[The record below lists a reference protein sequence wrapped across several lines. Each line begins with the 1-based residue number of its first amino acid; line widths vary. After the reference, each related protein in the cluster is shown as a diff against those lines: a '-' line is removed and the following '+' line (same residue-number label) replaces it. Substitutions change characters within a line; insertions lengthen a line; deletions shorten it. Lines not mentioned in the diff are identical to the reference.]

1 MNMTRKFKRAS
12 SKLGLLAMPM
22 LLGACGTTTAQTPFE
37 EASSATTAQQA
48 ITSGQQYRLVSMW
61 SGQVV
66 DVSGGGT
73 ANGSQIDQ
81 WGYSRGS
88 NQIWTLQASS
98 YGGFSIVGKGSSRCI
113 DIPNGVATNGTFMQL
128 YDCLNNSVQAWNFVV
143 QADGSFIIKD
153 DSTGKCLEIPSNS
166 ITAGQRL
173 DEWDCN
179 GGTNQNW
186 RVEPVDVNG
195 LATFG
200 NIHINPD
207 KLGLY
212 MIPDIWNQYQS
223 NWTTTQNSL
232 NLLHAR
238 LPNLWVRWDNETGH
252 NYTVT
257 GGNSAANV
265 DAFLSRC
272 NTAGLPMII
281 TASAVNGYNNYWAN
295 GNTNPS
301 WSMLDMA
308 SSGMNQTAV
317 NEMNNSYPSI
327 IKMVETLNEPDQAG
341 FVSDPCNA
349 SHFDTYM
356 NNLTTYISMTSGKLL
371 GPATAATS
379 GTIMTDWLNRSP
391 ANVSYHNYNGAA
403 GLVDFTGKQVYVTEY
418 GPTGSASLDPAVF
431 FSDLYTAETTGKL
444 GNTVQKI
451 FYTQLFDSS
460 TTGRGRGGFSS
471 QATEGTHWA
480 ISDYLR
486 SMFMYKAMA
495 STNAFYSPTGN
506 QFFAA
511 DDGNGNTSVLVWNS
525 GTGTMT
531 NTYFFVPGTS
541 LPSNATLYVTTVVP
555 GNLNTTTCQAYSA
568 QSAVTAAIGK
578 PAQDGSSPPAVFGV
592 TINTL
597 ASHAAVMVSTQSCT
611 NLAN

>member
-1 MNMTRKFKRAS
+1 MS
-12 SKLGLLAMPM
+12 
-22 LLGACGTTTAQTPFE
+22 ACGQNTTSQATFEDTAG
-37 EASSATTAQQA
+37 ASATQEQG
-48 ITSGQQYRLVSMW
+48 ITSGNQYRLVSQW

-66 DVSGGGT
+66 DIAGGGT
-73 ANGSQIDQ
+73 GNGSAIDQ

-88 NQIWTLQASS
+88 NQIWKLQSSS
-98 YGGFSIVGKGSSRCI
+98 YGGFSIVGKGSSRCV
-113 DIPNGVATNGTFMQL
+113 DVPNGVATNGTNLQL
-128 YDCLNNSVQAWNFVV
+128 YDCLNNNVQAWNFVV
-143 QADGSFIIKD
+143 QSDGSFIIKNEAN
-153 DSTGKCLEIPSNS
+153 GKCLEIPSNS
-166 ITAGQRL
+166 ITAGQNL
-173 DEWDCN
+173 DQWDCN

-186 RVEPVDVNG
+186 RVEPVDANG

-200 NIHINPD
+200 NIHLNPD
-207 KLGLY
+207 KLSLY
-212 MIPDIWNQYQS
+212 MIPDIWNQYQGDW
-223 NWTTTQNSL
+223 NRTQNSL

-238 LPNLWVRWDNETGH
+238 MPNLWVRWDNETGH

-308 SSGMNQTAV
+308 SSGYNRTAV
-317 NEMNNSYPSI
+317 NEMNNSYPNI
-327 IKMVETLNEPDQAG
+327 IKMVETVNEPDQAG

-356 NNLTTYISMTSGKLL
+356 SNLNGYLPMSSGKLL
-371 GPATAATS
+371 GPATAASS
-379 GTIMTDWLNRSP
+379 GSIMTDWLNRNP
-391 ANVSYHNYNGAA
+391 VNVSYHNYSGAA

-418 GPTGSASLDPAVF
+418 GPAGSASLDPAVLLG
-431 FSDLYTAETTGKL
+431 DLYTAETTGKL

-471 QATEGTHWA
+471 QNTEGNHWA

-495 STNAFYSPTGN
+495 SVNGYAVPGGN
-506 QFFAA
+506 PFFAA
-511 DDGNGNTSVLVWNS
+511 DDGNGNTSVLIWNAGS
-525 GTGTMT
+525 GAIS

-541 LPSNATLYVTTVVP
+541 LASNATLYVTQVVP
-555 GNLNTTTCQAYSA
+555 GNLNTTTCSAYSS
-568 QSAVTAAIGK
+568 QSVVTAAIGK
-578 PAQDGSSPPAVFGV
+578 PSQDGSSPPAVFGV
-592 TINTL
+592 TVNSL
-597 ASHAAVMVSTQSCT
+597 PAHAAVMVSTQSCT